1 MRSLLLAAA
10 ASCLLLGQTVCA
22 QPGKKKPIPTP
33 PETSQGM
40 TVFFKSE
47 ESQGT
52 LTVDWLSKDG
62 KLVSM
67 GTIAPLQELVLRE
80 VGEGHE
86 FIISDP
92 ATETAQ
98 EVTARSDRST
108 YFVFTP
114 GGDPVRVVCH
124 LERAAFLNINVHP
137 QWSPRGA
144 VRFLELVRRGHF
156 THNAITRV
164 VPKFLAQF
172 GISEDPEVRA
182 LISER
187 TIPDDPPANRT
198 GAPKFAE
205 GMLSFAGSGADSRGS
220 EMFFV
225 MPGCSPEQLEAFGD
239 NSWETPFGRVADVDS
254 LRVVG
259 GFKSYGDM
267 PPWGS
272 GPDHARIHEE
282 GYGFLKNSYP
292 DLDYFQGCRV
302 VEKERPSQ
310 EL

>member
-1 MRSLLLAAA
+1 MPRASFLLAFTAA
-10 ASCLLLGQTVCA
+10 CALLCA
-22 QPGKKKPIPTP
+22 RAQEEAEKPK
-33 PETSQGM
+33 GM

-47 ESQGT
+47 ETQGT
-52 LTVDWLSKDG
+52 LTVDWLGRDG
-62 KLVSM
+62 KLVQM

-86 FIISDP
+86 FVISDP

-98 EVTARSDRST
+98 EVVARSDRST

-137 QWSPRGA
+137 EWSPRGA

-156 THNAITRV
+156 TGNAITRV
-164 VPKFLAQF
+164 VPNFLAQF
-172 GISEDPEVRA
+172 GISPDAATRK
-182 LISER
+182 LINER
-187 TIPDDPPANRT
+187 PIPDDPPANRT
-198 GAPKFAE
+198 GAPRFAE
-205 GMLSFAGSGADSRGS
+205 GMLSFAGSGENSRSS

-225 MPGCSPEQLEAFGD
+225 MPGCSPEQLNTFGQ

-259 GFKSYGDM
+259 SFHSYGDM

-272 GPDHARIHEE
+272 GPDHQRIHQE
-282 GYGFLKNSYP
+282 GYGFLKDAYP
-292 DLDYFQGCRV
+292 DLDYFEGCRV
-302 VEKERPSQ
+302 VEKERPQQ